1 MTDWFEE
8 VPETYIPQQ
17 LGSNTV
23 GNTINDLG
31 SIFGWIDMHTKR
43 TRTEGHFTIAFA
55 TSNTSASGAA
65 VNSNPFMI
73 SLARLAVGPSY
84 SFNRARCLNL
94 HP

>member
-1 MTDWFEE
+1 LTDWFEE

-17 LGSNTV
+17 LGSTTI

-43 TRTEGHFTIAFA
+43 TRTEGLSTIFTIAFA

-73 SLARLAVGPSY
+73 SLARLAVVPTHTLST
-84 SFNRARCLNL
+84 A
-94 HP
+94 PDA